1 MLRCVKQE
9 STQLAKFSQEK
20 KNAAVRLLSFFRWG
34 VRRGNW
40 SPPVTVDE
48 WPLVAGLNGTWINKK
63 RAWSFLNRQWPVT
76 IVPSREN
83 AGECI
88 VVSCAVGCCCA
99 AKNARKGGNRL
110 LSRTSRQAT
119 ERVFLC
125 SSGSFRREEVNK
137 QFSPLEETFFFR
149 KVLQVFFFL
158 SVCILLRM
166 SFNRIAIRHLWKGE
180 RLGLGLGLGGV
191 LGARWRMVLLQGSV
205 LKVSRIRIY
214 EEAGCSEWP
223 ILLIHSEYLS
233 SSSFFFFFF
242 APRRFLQAYCHQ
254 AAHSGSS
261 IW

>member
-20 KNAAVRLLSFFRWG
+20 KNAAVRLLSFFRVPFGWG

-48 WPLVAGLNGTWINKK
+48 WPLVAGFNGTWINKK

-99 AKNARKGGNRL
+99 AKNATKGGNRL

-137 QFSPLEETFFFR
+137 HFPHLKRPFFSEKFCKCFFSYPF
-149 KVLQVFFFL
+149 VFCSAWASIVSL
-158 SVCILLRM
+158 SGICE
-166 SFNRIAIRHLWKGE
+166 KE
-180 RLGLGLGLGGV
+180 
-191 LGARWRMVLLQGSV
+191 
-205 LKVSRIRIY
+205 KD
-214 EEAGCSEWP
+214 
-223 ILLIHSEYLS
+223 
-233 SSSFFFFFF
+233 
-242 APRRFLQAYCHQ
+242 
-254 AAHSGSS
+254 
-261 IW
+261 